1 VTEAIAILSGRLLRD
16 PEWLRGVAGIPVDD
30 LAEIESTLRAGL
42 AAHSLLF
49 SRWGLVMVHFERDLY
64 ADPEADLDARWWELV
79 ERFQLVQA
87 PDDPPV
93 GAWAAKIH
101 VAVAP
106 VYYQNYLLGE
116 LLASQLRAT
125 VERQSGGLIGNKD
138 AGHFFKERVF
148 RPGALLRWDSLIEEA
163 TGAPLAAEHF
173 AADVTV

>member
-1 VTEAIAILSGRLLRD
+1 
-16 PEWLRGVAGIPVDD
+16 
-30 LAEIESTLRAGL
+30 
-42 AAHSLLF
+42 
-49 SRWGLVMVHFERDLY
+49 MVHFERELY
-64 ADPEADLDARWWELV
+64 ADPEADLDTLWWELV

-87 PDDPPV
+87 PEDPPE

-125 VERQSGGLIGNKD
+125 AESHAGGLIGRGE
-138 AGHFFKERVF
+138 AGRFFKERLF

-163 TGAPLAAEHF
+163 TGAPLSAEHF
-173 AADVTV
+173 AADVAV